1 MAPLFSISYRCH
13 PSHWLIFFR
22 EVGIPPTRYHLPNFN
37 ISVDII
43 CQMTW
48 KWFGICK
55 WLIIIISYY
64 IHWNHWNHTQHELL
78 LRCVKQWF
86 QWGISNL
93 FPQGDPLRMFDE
105 PSITSAKANPRFH
118 FHSTKLRQRA
128 ASPSLAGRSRAE
140 KVPLSKKSCLN
151 ATSFWD
157 VFFVCCFDKISLVRF
172 ERLQMS
178 NAATHSTHSTWHH
191 PQGASDALATRV
203 VQTARPEPRSL
214 LSLRAAAV
222 TYYAR
227 LSKRKAPNDAKRM
240 YLYVF
245 RLRCVFIVFLFWCLA
260 VEPFQPFNGYF
271 LLLLS
276 VPGEA
281 VPLGTLLLKPALQ
294 EPKEDRMQ
302 VRLLISATT
311 YGWSVDHHCGYTII
325 VI

>member
-13 PSHWLIFFR
+13 PSRWLIFFR

-37 ISVDII
+37 ISVDTI

-151 ATSFWD
+151 AVLGCIF
-157 VFFVCCFDKISLVRF
+157 
-172 ERLQMS
+172 
-178 NAATHSTHSTWHH
+178 
-191 PQGASDALATRV
+191 
-203 VQTARPEPRSL
+203 
-214 LSLRAAAV
+214 
-222 TYYAR
+222 
-227 LSKRKAPNDAKRM
+227 
-240 YLYVF
+240 
-245 RLRCVFIVFLFWCLA
+245 CVLFW
-260 VEPFQPFNGYF
+260 
-271 LLLLS
+271 
-276 VPGEA
+276 
-281 VPLGTLLLKPALQ
+281 
-294 EPKEDRMQ
+294 
-302 VRLLISATT
+302 
-311 YGWSVDHHCGYTII
+311 
-325 VI
+325 